1 MFERIKRLFSKKGK
15 VNDEIE
21 QKTFDDDGTEFFR
34 GFLKS
39 KGIQAPEDLSLASVY
54 DKYGFCQQIAKA
66 AEERR
71 KQIAKA
77 DEERRKQNANNDTML
92 SRIEL
97 EPTCCGLKKLIENN
111 RVLKEAYEDP
121 KMRHLAYGTIIN
133 KMCSEI
139 EKNPYLASI
148 WINFLEGDEP
158 NKITGIKAYIDES
171 EKLKGIWEESEDA
184 AIALAIKEIAGE
196 VKEDPNCA
204 ARLVA
209 QLGWNLPSK
218 HNSKCVVLAK
228 KRNNGSLQEGQ
239 K

>member
-1 MFERIKRLFSKKGK
+1 MFERIKRLFSKKEK
-15 VNDEIE
+15 INYKTE
-21 QKTFDDDGTEFFR
+21 QKPFDDDGTEFFR

-54 DKYGFCQQIAKA
+54 DKFGFCQQIAKA

-71 KQIAKA
+71 
-77 DEERRKQNANNDTML
+77 EQNANNDIVL

-97 EPTCCGLKKLIENN
+97 DSHCCGLKKLIENN

-158 NKITGIKAYIDES
+158 NKKVGIKAYIDES

-184 AIALAIKEIAGE
+184 AIILAIKEMAE
-196 VKEDPNCA
+196 KVKNDPKYA
-204 ARLVA
+204 TRLIA

-218 HNSKCVVLAK
+218 HNSNRVVIAK
-228 KRNNGSLQEGQ
+228 KINNGSL
-239 K
+239 